1 MENLGVTI
9 TLKLDDEYFD
19 QEMSKWKKDF
29 NSLKT
34 EVRNFNKYL
43 KFDPSNMDVL
53 NAKLKNLNQQQT
65 LANRL
70 LDEYTKE
77 RNKLMA
83 EGKDSGEHWN
93 DTLNRIKEATNDVIR
108 IEKWIAETNAQ
119 LEKTQDYW
127 GNIADNAQ
135 KVSDVTAD
143 LAQKTKGASNAAKG
157 FLKDAIN
164 EAVEYEDAFADVKKT
179 VKASE
184 TMYDGISEGLRELA
198 KEVPTSASELAKIA
212 GLAGQMGVEAEGIVS
227 FTKNMV
233 DFGNATNITA
243 EEAAQEIAQIYNV
256 IGKGNDFT
264 DLDRLLSTI
273 VDLGNNTATTEK
285 EIVEMFRNIAAASS
299 RVGMTESQMAALAAT
314 LSSLG
319 LDKGGAS
326 AVSRIMTNIDMAV
339 DKNSDALKEWARVA
353 GVTKEKFAEIWNTDA
368 TTGLMM
374 VVEGIAKAEEN
385 GTSLNKTLDD
395 LGVSELRQVDTLSRL
410 VNANKDY
417 ADNIKRADIAYE
429 KGSAL
434 SEEAAERYKT
444 VKSQIKILVNNFK
457 EFAITI
463 GDIFLPIVRKV
474 IDFFEKMTEWLN
486 NLEPGTKEMIANAI
500 MFVAVLSPLLTVI
513 SKMTGSFK
521 VIMDFIPKIKAAL
534 ALLMPILQSVATMV
548 AGLFSKIAMFA
559 TMHPIIAI
567 IIALG
572 AAFIALYNN
581 CEPFREMVQK
591 IITKIKE
598 LWDKFKEVNW
608 IEHLGEKFGWLGEII
623 GGVLEFIK
631 GVVDWITR
639 LIEKVKEFLGLSGEV
654 SSSAASASNII
665 SGRGG
670 SYRSDGF
677 GSGGFNSGGITL
689 NPVFNVSTNNVTRA
703 DVRAWSQWM
712 LDDINDGLGR
722 AI

>member
-1 MENLGVTI
+1 
-9 TLKLDDEYFD
+9 
-19 QEMSKWKKDF
+19 
-29 NSLKT
+29 
-34 EVRNFNKYL
+34 
-43 KFDPSNMDVL
+43 
-53 NAKLKNLNQQQT
+53 
-65 LANRL
+65 
-70 LDEYTKE
+70 
-77 RNKLMA
+77 
-83 EGKDSGEHWN
+83 
-93 DTLNRIKEATNDVIR
+93 
-108 IEKWIAETNAQ
+108 
-119 LEKTQDYW
+119 
-127 GNIADNAQ
+127 
-135 KVSDVTAD
+135 
-143 LAQKTKGASNAAKG
+143 
-157 FLKDAIN
+157 
-164 EAVEYEDAFADVKKT
+164 
-179 VKASE
+179 
-184 TMYDGISEGLRELA
+184 
-198 KEVPTSASELAKIA
+198 
-212 GLAGQMGVEAEGIVS
+212 
-227 FTKNMV
+227 
-233 DFGNATNITA
+233 
-243 EEAAQEIAQIYNV
+243 
-256 IGKGNDFT
+256 
-264 DLDRLLSTI
+264 
-273 VDLGNNTATTEK
+273 
-285 EIVEMFRNIAAASS
+285 
-299 RVGMTESQMAALAAT
+299 
-314 LSSLG
+314 
-319 LDKGGAS
+319 
-326 AVSRIMTNIDMAV
+326 
-339 DKNSDALKEWARVA
+339 
-353 GVTKEKFAEIWNTDA
+353 
-368 TTGLMM
+368 MM